1 MWARECGPQ
10 CVCLHK
16 CVGSVC
22 ARECGCV
29 CVRVRVGVGLW
40 GFVRVGVWVG
50 GGMWV
55 LSNQIKSNIKSNQT
69 QNQSI
74 KIKTSEVKVTSC
86 SHESTPFC
94 SHESTPALT
103 RAPESTL
110 IHQKDRKI
118 CEVRIPPS
126 ALMPESTT
134 LVTLHLLPFELSVPP
149 SRCTCVDSLLT
160 QHIPTYI
167 PHVCVYHTH
176 VHTHIGGGFPGSQR
190 KRR

>member
-1 MWARECGPQ
+1 M
-10 CVCLHK
+10 
-16 CVGSVC
+16 
-22 ARECGCV
+22 
-29 CVRVRVGVGLW
+29 W

-118 CEVRIPPS
+118 CEARIPPS
-126 ALMPESTT
+126 ALMPESTLIQQIGFT
-134 LVTLHLLPFELSVPP
+134 RTNCACSTPPFLPFELTVPP
-149 SRCTCVDSLLT
+149 CRCTCVDSPLT